1 MTTYL
6 VTDLI
11 NTHNLGCQFQDITD
25 PQHTLSSHLIST
37 ASQHILSTHTPLSNT
52 HSRLGLPIASCSTPR
67 HLALFQHTFSPH
79 TLSIY
84 LPPTPSQHILSSHTV
99 STHIYQDG
107 ATNYYM
113 LYSKIPHTLTTHP
126 PPPHSQHPFPTH
138 IPGWGY
144 QLLHALLQDTS
155 HSFNTPSPR
164 TPFQFICPPHPL
176 NTSSPLTL
184 STPLSNTLNT
194 PFQHTYQ
201 VGATNYYMP
210 YSKIPR
216 MS

>member
-84 LPPTPSQHILSSHTV
+84 LPPTPSQHILSSHTLN
-99 STHIYQDG
+99 TPFQ
-107 ATNYYM
+107 
-113 LYSKIPHTLTTHP
+113 
-126 PPPHSQHPFPTH
+126 HSQHPFPTH

-144 QLLHALLQDTS
+144 QLLHALLQDTKDELALVEAVEAHVLLES
-155 HSFNTPSPR
+155 NE
-164 TPFQFICPPHPL
+164 Q
-176 NTSSPLTL
+176 TL
-184 STPLSNTLNT
+184 FPVFRLIL
-194 PFQHTYQ
+194 QLLYDE
-201 VGATNYYMP
+201 GA
-210 YSKIPR
+210 
-216 MS
+216 